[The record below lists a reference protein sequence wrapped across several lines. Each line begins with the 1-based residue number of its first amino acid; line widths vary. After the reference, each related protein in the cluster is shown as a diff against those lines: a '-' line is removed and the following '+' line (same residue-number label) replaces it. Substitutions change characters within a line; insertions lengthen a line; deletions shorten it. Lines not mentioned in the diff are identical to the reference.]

1 MRRSREAFARLRDPS
16 GVCAKSAAFAS
27 RACHAPCQARLFARL
42 ASLAARGSGR
52 NDTPATPRVSFV
64 ESVWSICVC
73 CVCFVSRVSRA
84 ERGEAGRSTRRGSVR
99 SGRRHRARHTPPRV
113 CARCRAPRRA
123 GCGVDAPF
131 PGRGVRTRPRDR
143 GRFSRTP
150 TRRESDTYWT
160 RLASRTDRSGGS
172 ARQLRRSRRSRRW
185 RRRDG
190 PRADRGGHRAEPRRA
205 TGCGDAQRPR
215 EVLKKADAVSVRA
228 AEERKRAFRILKREP
243 ATTPR
248 HRERGGRGR
257 PPAAAAAR

>member
-1 MRRSREAFARLRDPS
+1 M
-16 GVCAKSAAFAS
+16 
-27 RACHAPCQARLFARL
+27 
-42 ASLAARGSGR
+42 
-52 NDTPATPRVSFV
+52 
-64 ESVWSICVC
+64 
-73 CVCFVSRVSRA
+73 
-84 ERGEAGRSTRRGSVR
+84 
-99 SGRRHRARHTPPRV
+99 
-113 CARCRAPRRA
+113 
-123 GCGVDAPF
+123 DAPF
-131 PGRGVRTRPRDR
+131 PGPEAFGRDR
-143 GRFSRTP
+143 ATAGASP
-150 TRRESDTYWT
+150 ARRRGGKSDTYWT

-248 HRERGGRGR
+248 HRDAADAAKAA
-257 PPAAAAAR
+257 AAAAAREDASLCLSLSLSLYLSLFTSAWIPRSRAPPPPISASAL